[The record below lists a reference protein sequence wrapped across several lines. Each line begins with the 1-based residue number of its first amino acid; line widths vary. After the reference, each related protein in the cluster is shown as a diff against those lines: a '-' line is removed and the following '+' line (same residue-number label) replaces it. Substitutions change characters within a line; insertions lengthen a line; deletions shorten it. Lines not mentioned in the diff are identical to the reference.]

1 MARITLS
8 ITCRL
13 QLINTSINTFFS
25 KLSAFLSK
33 TKKEE
38 GRPMM
43 VKRKLDGAVDRSS
56 ADRKIHKLDITEKSG
71 GLHLEPG
78 LMAGH
83 PSVWQMKF
91 G

>member
-1 MARITLS
+1 
-8 ITCRL
+8 
-13 QLINTSINTFFS
+13 
-25 KLSAFLSK
+25 
-33 TKKEE
+33 
-38 GRPMM
+38 MM